1 MRYTARSALGSDSLG
16 SQVHVNLPHQAC
28 RFLKRLLPHH
38 HLKTFSDR
46 VSNSLGPQEVLDP
59 PQEFLINL
67 DGCFHVAVSR
77 QCVTGQ
83 NTNIPP
89 TPASRAGPV
98 PPRSLDTAEN
108 LP

>member
-59 PQEFLINL
+59 PQEFLINF
-67 DGCFHVAVSR
+67 DRCFHVAVSR
-77 QCVTGQ
+77 QTDIRHHKPDIGINVR
-83 NTNIPP
+83 NIREL
-89 TPASRAGPV
+89 SRTV
-98 PPRSLDTAEN
+98 DLRK
-108 LP
+108 